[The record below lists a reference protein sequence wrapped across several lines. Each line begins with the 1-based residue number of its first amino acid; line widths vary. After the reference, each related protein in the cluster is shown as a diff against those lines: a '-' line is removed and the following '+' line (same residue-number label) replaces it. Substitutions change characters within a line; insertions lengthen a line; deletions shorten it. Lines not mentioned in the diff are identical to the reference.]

1 MLATVGQATSRWTRG
16 TGRRLS
22 PASPATLLGHGR
34 VHRLPRAGQRQVR
47 REARLGPPYLLSSAG
62 YGSELPGGEIWRS
75 RGPQRPGQLLLGSKR
90 PAGVQREGSAQTD
103 RQGRHEGSPWRVRA
117 NPPTCQSPSYKG
129 RSGGRGAA
137 RLERRSPTDG
147 QPVTSPHG
155 APVRLEVSECGALLP
170 PGEPTAQAPPLSC
183 GKKLLEDPG
192 RSLGGQPWDHP
203 VHGPLQTQRDLTG
216 KENDAH
222 KERQEDDEAS
232 VAPKSHGTPAA

>member
-1 MLATVGQATSRWTRG
+1 MVVNFQAEKSGGAGAPKGQASFFWVVKGLQGCRG
-16 TGRRLS
+16 R
-22 PASPATLLGHGR
+22 AQ
-34 VHRLPRAGQRQVR
+34 PR
-47 REARLGPPYLLSSAG
+47 
-62 YGSELPGGEIWRS
+62 
-75 RGPQRPGQLLLGSKR
+75 
-90 PAGVQREGSAQTD
+90 QTD
-103 RQGRHEGSPWRVRA
+103 RAGTRGVPGGLGQTHPRARARVTRA
-117 NPPTCQSPSYKG
+117 G
-129 RSGGRGAA
+129 VGVGGAA